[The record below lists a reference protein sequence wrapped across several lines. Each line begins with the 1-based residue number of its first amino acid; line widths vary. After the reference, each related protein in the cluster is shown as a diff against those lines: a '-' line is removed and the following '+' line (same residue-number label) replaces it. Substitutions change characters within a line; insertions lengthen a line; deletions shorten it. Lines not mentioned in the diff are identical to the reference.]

1 MKKLNVQLHITD
13 EDFARLLSADEV
25 EMLET
30 IGQILE
36 EGRYNLLRT
45 KGRFPATE
53 QRLGE
58 LHD

>member
-13 EDFARLLSADEV
+13 KDFARLLSADEV